1 MTNTPRE
8 YEVAMDKA
16 WADIESITEEN
27 AHSVRFLADEYAVD
41 VAQKSV
47 LSLSCNTPPKTFL
60 AILILHYLKESLVG
74 LPPVSG
80 KWMAFREL
88 VGGEGY
94 YTAFKKRVLD
104 RLTRKYGGDPD
115 ALVGLTKRFKA
126 KTSDLA
132 DISIV
137 LETFE
142 GVPVLLEMW
151 KADDEFGASSDLLF
165 DKSIVG
171 ILPTEDIVVLSE
183 IVISSV

>member
-1 MTNTPRE
+1 
-8 YEVAMDKA
+8 
-16 WADIESITEEN
+16 
-27 AHSVRFLADEYAVD
+27 VD
-41 VAQKSV
+41 G
-47 LSLSCNTPPKTFL
+47 
-60 AILILHYLKESLVG
+60 I
-74 LPPVSG
+74 
-80 KWMAFREL
+80 REL